1 MKFLVQRVL
10 NASVAI
16 DNQTLGSIDSGFL
29 VLAGISQDDT
39 QEVAD
44 KMIKKL
50 FLCFNTYSRN
60 ICKPVPVKI
69 IICHDNVCLP
79 SPFA

>member
-16 DNQTLGSIDSGFL
+16 DNQTVGSIDSGFL
-29 VLAGISQDDT
+29 VLVGISQDDT
-39 QEVAD
+39 QEVAA

-50 FLCFNTYSRN
+50 LNLRIFEDENGKTNLSIKDVDGQLLIVSQFT
-60 ICKPVPVKI
+60 
-69 IICHDNVCLP
+69 
-79 SPFA
+79 

>member
-16 DNQTLGSIDSGFL
+16 DNQTVGSIDSGFL

-44 KMIKKL
+44 KMI
-50 FLCFNTYSRN
+50 
-60 ICKPVPVKI
+60 
-69 IICHDNVCLP
+69 
-79 SPFA
+79 